1 MQYVTIKH
9 FKRRGIGGEF
19 NIHYGEILELRDDGL
34 LYYKDCAVC
43 AARSAAAH
51 KYFACDYDG
60 KGFYRGKLS
69 GAIIERLE
77 PKNFDSPQ
85 ERDEFW
91 KKIWKDKLTQKYRR
105 PEHLDYWLWN
115 DDFFNA
121 PIEDL
126 EYIAELVGVKKG
138 LLENV

>member
-19 NIHYGEILELRDDGL
+19 NIHYGEIVERRENS
-34 LYYKDCAVC
+34 LYQGERKICV
-43 AARSAAAH
+43 ARSAAAH
-51 KYFACDYDG
+51 EYFACDYDG
-60 KGFYRGKLS
+60 KGFERGKIS
-69 GAIIERLE
+69 HAIIERLE
-77 PKNFDSPQ
+77 QKNFNSPQ

-91 KKIWKDKLTQKYRR
+91 KKIWKDNLTQKYRR
-105 PEHLDYWLWN
+105 PDHLDFWLWN

-126 EYIAELVGVKKG
+126 KYIAELVGVKG
-138 LLENV
+138 V